1 MISILPER
9 NREVVKELYK
19 KCGLT
24 ATNGCEA
31 VVAKSRDEILGFC
44 LSKVSED
51 SYTIQHIEPL
61 DDLSLADGI
70 IRSAIH
76 VGFENGKQN
85 FFWDN
90 DNNTN
95 VFEKLGFIKDLENR
109 ILNSDKL
116 FESCCG
122 CTK

>member
-19 KCGLT
+19 KCGLM
-24 ATNGCEA
+24 ASENSEA
-31 VVAKSRDEILGFC
+31 IVAKSRDEILGFC
-44 LSKVSED
+44 LAKAFED
-51 SYTIQHIEPL
+51 SYTIQFVKPR

-76 VGFENGKQN
+76 VGFENGKQK

-90 DNNTN
+90 DSDTA
-95 VFEKLGFIKDLENR
+95 VFEKLRFIKDLENR
-109 ILNSDKL
+109 VLDSSKL
-116 FESCCG
+116 FEVCCG
-122 CTK
+122 CLK